1 MNKQKIEIGN
11 LINFF
16 HSNHLL
22 CLVGENMSGKSTIL
36 KELRDNIDKLTNQIN
51 LFALHIDTPLNS
63 IHLTTPTQ
71 KKSIAIRLDDL
82 SDFIERVNAFS
93 KKGNLDI
100 EESYK
105 AITARVNHTLKKNFG
120 FVKHSDHT
128 ILTIEDSEEKEEEVD
143 VRRHIDL
150 ILKKYLN
157 LRDINEIEDQEPI
170 RIFRKKVKEEI
181 EKAIDSNFRKTPPAK
196 RINKK
201 FLVQYKNSEK
211 QKLTKISSGLEN
223 LILTVFI
230 IETVDFFNSQ
240 ISSLE
245 FYLFFDE
252 PELYLHPTWQKQLLE
267 YFISKANR
275 CLKILYATHSQY
287 IIPIQNFESIGI
299 VRNQNNSIFFD
310 TLKNALPKFDSSTE
324 ISIIKPVEDALG
336 IKLDT
341 FSHSFITVEGEE
353 EISILNKCL
362 IDINVNKI
370 INLKGADN
378 ILPYVQAA
386 KSYNKDFKGVFI
398 LDADLEI
405 DRIISSI
412 SNKDEL
418 INQIKEHFI
427 FVGKNLYT
435 FDEVYGS
442 KGYEQLKHECLED
455 FIANN
460 LFESPDVGYG
470 KIKELVK
477 LTINAFKKDKDK
489 EFDIDEPSLEKCLNA
504 FNKEKTF
511 HDIRN
516 GCLKKISLKFDD
528 LNISEEEKNKRNT
541 KLREQME
548 TNIKHR
554 INKEAMNI
562 SNEKYQILIDKI
574 KSKV

>member
-211 QKLTKISSGLEN
+211 NKFWLRKSNIN
-223 LILTVFI
+223 CFYYR
-230 IETVDFFNSQ
+230 NS
-240 ISSLE
+240 
-245 FYLFFDE
+245 
-252 PELYLHPTWQKQLLE
+252 
-267 YFISKANR
+267 
-275 CLKILYATHSQY
+275 
-287 IIPIQNFESIGI
+287 
-299 VRNQNNSIFFD
+299 
-310 TLKNALPKFDSSTE
+310 
-324 ISIIKPVEDALG
+324 
-336 IKLDT
+336 
-341 FSHSFITVEGEE
+341 
-353 EISILNKCL
+353 
-362 IDINVNKI
+362 
-370 INLKGADN
+370 
-378 ILPYVQAA
+378 
-386 KSYNKDFKGVFI
+386 
-398 LDADLEI
+398 
-405 DRIISSI
+405 
-412 SNKDEL
+412 
-418 INQIKEHFI
+418 
-427 FVGKNLYT
+427 
-435 FDEVYGS
+435 
-442 KGYEQLKHECLED
+442 
-455 FIANN
+455 
-460 LFESPDVGYG
+460 
-470 KIKELVK
+470 
-477 LTINAFKKDKDK
+477 
-489 EFDIDEPSLEKCLNA
+489 
-504 FNKEKTF
+504 
-511 HDIRN
+511 
-516 GCLKKISLKFDD
+516 
-528 LNISEEEKNKRNT
+528 
-541 KLREQME
+541 
-548 TNIKHR
+548 
-554 INKEAMNI
+554 
-562 SNEKYQILIDKI
+562 
-574 KSKV
+574 